1 MGDLH
6 RVDGRP
12 GRPALTGARTSRH
25 ALVLAAGL
33 VFGSVARAQTID
45 ENASEQGDP
54 PQAVYLSPIYEGG
67 VRNNRSIHVP
77 VNLRSGPERRIS
89 VGYTASNSFL
99 DPGFLVCADRSCR
112 LDYETDHTGNLL
124 FVSVTQPVFA
134 AFELGF
140 SVATYRMGK
149 IPSLL
154 LLHQLASDSV
164 LRSFHENL
172 LNQESLPELASAPD
186 GRQVFT
192 MTDLA
197 GRRLTLTA
205 GHVYALP
212 LRLDLTRYFTIRRT
226 QKTQMSLNAGAHLSY
241 PLQGDLDASSG
252 RTALS
257 RGMDFGISVNFTHSR
272 RLTPN
277 VASTYHVQIVKF
289 KTDVH
294 VVNPNSPLQGD
305 DNLRS
310 QYALTY
316 GLRFGGTFAGK
327 APCSFALSQLSVT
340 SQFDKG
346 KYWTQDPVVFEGGD
360 NLRSA
365 IMGANDYGAVTFA
378 CDYRGRQFQL
388 SVIEDI
394 GGFSQLISDDGAGTS
409 YDPDLAV
416 SVSASWTLGA
426 RRAAAGAGR

>member
-1 MGDLH
+1 
-6 RVDGRP
+6 V
-12 GRPALTGARTSRH
+12 
-25 ALVLAAGL
+25 VLAAGL
-33 VFGSVARAQTID
+33 VFGSGADAQAISD
-45 ENASEQGDP
+45 EGQLERPDAP
-54 PQAVYLSPIYEGG
+54 RAVYLTPIYEGG
-67 VRNNRSIHVP
+67 VRNNRSIHIP
-77 VNLRSGPERRIS
+77 VNLRAGPERRIS

-112 LDYETDHTGNLL
+112 LEYETDHTGNLL
-124 FVSVTQPVFA
+124 FASVTQPVLA
-134 AFELGF
+134 ALELGF
-140 SVATYRMGK
+140 SVGTYQMGK
-149 IPSLL
+149 IPNLL
-154 LLHQLASDSV
+154 LVHRLASDSV
-164 LRSFHENL
+164 LRSFHENIL
-172 LNQESLPELASAPD
+172 HQDSLPELAGAPD

-192 MTDLA
+192 MTDLG
-197 GRRLTLTA
+197 GRRLTLDA
-205 GHVYALP
+205 GHFYALP

-241 PLQGDLDASSG
+241 PLEGDLDASSG
-252 RTALS
+252 HTALS

-277 VASTYHVQIVKF
+277 VASTYHVQIARF
-289 KTDVH
+289 KSDVH

-340 SQFDKG
+340 SQFDLG
-346 KYWTQDPVVFEGGD
+346 RYWTQDPVVFVGGD

-365 IMGANDYGAVTFA
+365 IMGTNDYGVATFA
-378 CDYRGRQFQL
+378 CDYRGRQLQV
-388 SVIEDI
+388 SVVEDI
-394 GGFSQLISDDGAGTS
+394 GGFSQLITDDGAGNS

-426 RRAAAGAGR
+426 RRAAAGAGQ